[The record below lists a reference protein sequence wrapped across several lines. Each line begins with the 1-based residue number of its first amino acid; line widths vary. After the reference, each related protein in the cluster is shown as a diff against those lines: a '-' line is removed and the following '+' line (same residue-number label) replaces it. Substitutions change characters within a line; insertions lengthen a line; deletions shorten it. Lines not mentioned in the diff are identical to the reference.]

1 MKKNFSDILL
11 NSAVVQIPITLITY
25 AFYASIIGLCLVPG
39 IMLIFWGVKTFLFS
53 IAVLFAV
60 NTIINIFIFAL
71 ILGASLY
78 LYFITGIF
86 VMGIFIRILSLGIKP
101 GKYSSTSLT
110 MLRWLIYSGI
120 FMIVVKTILPLTAMT
135 FFSKM
140 FFKILGCKMGKNVYI
155 NTPNLNDPQFL
166 ELGSNVV
173 IGGLTNISCHTFEG
187 NNLVLGKIKIGD
199 NTLIGTNCYI
209 MPNVKIGN
217 YCNIGMYSYI
227 RKGQEIP
234 DKTFIS
240 AIAGLPIKRVV
251 KLERGD
257 L

>member
-1 MKKNFSDILL
+1 MKNTFGNIM
-11 NSAVVQIPITLITY
+11 NSAIVQIPLTLITY
-25 AFYASIIGLCLVPG
+25 SFYASIIGLCLIPG
-39 IMLIFWGVKTFLFS
+39 IIMILWGIQTFLLTINILFS
-53 IAVLFAV
+53 INAFFNILLFALV
-60 NTIINIFIFAL
+60 
-71 ILGASLY
+71 LGAAIY
-78 LYFITGIF
+78 VYFITGIF
-86 VMGIFIRILSLGIKP
+86 VMGAFIRIISLGIKP
-101 GKYSSTSLT
+101 GKYDTASLT
-110 MLRWLIYSGI
+110 MIRWLIYSGI

-166 ELGSNVV
+166 ELGNNVV

-187 NNLVLGKIKIGD
+187 NRLVLGKIKIGD

-209 MPNVKIGN
+209 MPDVKIGS
-217 YCNIGMYSYI
+217 YCNIGMYSYL
-227 RKGQEIP
+227 RKGQEIQ

-240 AIAGLPIKRVV
+240 AIAGLPIKRVI

-257 L
+257 F